1 MKFFEHIS
9 VGERTEIGRYTF
21 TADAIKAFAARF
33 DPQPFHLDEAA
44 AERSHFGRLCAS
56 GWHTA
61 CVWMRLVIE
70 HRKREDDERRARGEA
85 VAALG
90 VSPGFRDLK
99 WLKPLCRRYD
109 YLRHRGDRQ
118 TVIVEPLAMGYHDC
132 AQFRRQSARR
142 AGSLFR
148 QYGLRRAQAGAAA
161 SPMTLA
167 RGETTD
173 HAGSAAKRDERRA
186 AAVAFG
192 AHALHDGYTDLI
204 YVLLPVWQREFGLG
218 YAELGLLRGV
228 FAGTMASFQIPS
240 GLLSERLG
248 TAAVLALGTALAGVG
263 YCLAGASAGFGL
275 LVVALLVGGLGA
287 STQHPLASA
296 LVARAFAG
304 PRSLKALGT
313 YNFSGDIGKM
323 TVPAAAALLLTVMPW
338 RPALALLGALGLVAA
353 VAIYLLTPRYEAE
366 AAAATAA
373 GDAGESAP
381 AARRRF
387 AFPVLLSIG
396 MLDSA
401 TRMAFLTFLPFVLTA
416 KGASLPTIGLALTLV
431 FAGGAAGKLVCAF
444 IGARIGTIATVW
456 LTEGLTAVLIVA
468 LLPLPVEAALV
479 LLPLIGVAL
488 NGTSSVLYGSV
499 PVLVTPERRARA
511 FSVFYTGT
519 IGSGAIAPA
528 IYGVVGDQLGVPA
541 ALIVIAA
548 VVLLTLPLSLAL
560 KPALPA

>member
-1 MKFFEHIS
+1 
-9 VGERTEIGRYTF
+9 
-21 TADAIKAFAARF
+21 
-33 DPQPFHLDEAA
+33 
-44 AERSHFGRLCAS
+44 
-56 GWHTA
+56 
-61 CVWMRLVIE
+61 
-70 HRKREDDERRARGEA
+70 
-85 VAALG
+85 
-90 VSPGFRDLK
+90 
-99 WLKPLCRRYD
+99 
-109 YLRHRGDRQ
+109 
-118 TVIVEPLAMGYHDC
+118 
-132 AQFRRQSARR
+132 
-142 AGSLFR
+142 
-148 QYGLRRAQAGAAA
+148 
-161 SPMTLA
+161 MTLA
-167 RGETTD
+167 GGQTADVSAAEL
-173 HAGSAAKRDERRA
+173 AAKSLAAKRDERRA
-186 AAVAFG
+186 AAVACG

-204 YVLLPVWQREFGLG
+204 YVLLPVWQMEFGLG
-218 YAELGLLRGV
+218 YAELGMLRGV

-240 GLLSERLG
+240 GLLSERLS

-275 LVVALLVGGLGA
+275 LVVALFVGGLGA

-323 TVPAAAALLLTVMPW
+323 TVPAAAAVLLTVMAW

-353 VAIYLLTPRYEAE
+353 LAIYLLTPRYDTET
-366 AAAATAA
+366 AAAADAGGAGEPAA
-373 GDAGESAP
+373 G
-381 AARRRF
+381 ARRRF

-416 KGASLPTIGLALTLV
+416 KGANLPTIGLALTLV

-468 LLPLPVEAALV
+468 LLPLPLEAALV
-479 LLPLIGVAL
+479 LLPLIGVVL

-519 IGSGAIAPA
+519 IGSGAVAPA

-541 ALIVIAA
+541 AQIVIAA

-560 KPALPA
+560 KPVLPARPA